1 MTDKP
6 RFEPGQHWAYR
17 TSRQAARLHEAVV
30 LTVGEKRPLRV
41 RVELLPD
48 EWQGERR
55 WVSPSRLEVRWEDRH
70 AYIELDQKRRAVAA
84 FDPSV
89 EQWRTAELVLW
100 KSVPFELA
108 EFNRDSAGSI
118 TVHDVPALARYLRVE
133 QQNLESPPAYY
144 DGPDLHAAW
153 PTTELIGRT
162 AAALHPA
169 DIIDYIEEQER
180 TAQEHALHGDSFTS
194 IVDGQ
199 EYYVGPDDARRRFIE
214 RRLPELDRLREWIGV
229 ERAAEI
235 EGQRMLLD
243 RLGRV
248 TAIAERALEDLE
260 PRRKTLVLKLRK
272 ELAAALEV
280 LNTLPRSLPGRPS

>member
-1 MTDKP
+1 MASSDGP
-6 RFEPGQHWAYR
+6 QPGQRWAYR
-17 TSRQAARLHEAVV
+17 TAVSSARFHEAAV
-30 LTVGEKRPLRV
+30 LTVGEKRPVRV
-41 RVELLPD
+41 RIELIAD

-55 WVSPSRLEVRWEDRH
+55 WVSPARLEVRWEDRH

-118 TVHDVPALARYLRVE
+118 TVHDVPALAQYLRVD
-133 QQNLESPPAYY
+133 QQDLETPPSYY
-144 DGPDLHAAW
+144 DGPDLHAPW

-162 AAALHPA
+162 AAALYPT
-169 DIIDYIEEQER
+169 DIINYIEDQER
-180 TAQEHALHGDSFTS
+180 TAQEHALNGDHFTS

-199 EYYVGPDDARRRFIE
+199 DYYIAPDEARRRFIE
-214 RRLPELDRLREWIGV
+214 RTLPELDRLRDWIGV
-229 ERAAEI
+229 ERSAEI
-235 EGQRMLLD
+235 EGQRLLLD

-248 TAIAERALEDLE
+248 TVIAEQALDDLE
-260 PRRKTLVLKLRK
+260 PRHKTLALKLRK
-272 ELAAALEV
+272 ELAAALEGVNV
-280 LNTLPRSLPGRPS
+280 LPPSS

>member
-1 MTDKP
+1 M
-6 RFEPGQHWAYR
+6 
-17 TSRQAARLHEAVV
+17 
-30 LTVGEKRPLRV
+30 LTVGEKRPVRV
-41 RVELLPD
+41 RIELVAN

-118 TVHDVPALARYLRVE
+118 TVHDVPALAQYLRVDR
-133 QQNLESPPAYY
+133 QDLESPPAYY

-180 TAQEHALHGDSFTS
+180 TAQEHALHGDNFTS

-199 EYYVGPDDARRRFIE
+199 EYYIAPDDARRRFIE
-214 RRLPELDRLREWIGV
+214 RTLPELDRLRDWIGV
-229 ERAAEI
+229 ERSAEI

-248 TAIAERALEDLE
+248 TAVAERALEDLE
-260 PRRKTLVLKLRK
+260 PRHKTLVLKLRK
-272 ELAAALEV
+272 ELEAALDGVIVLPPGGDREV
-280 LNTLPRSLPGRPS
+280 

>member
-1 MTDKP
+1 MASSDEP
-6 RFEPGQHWAYR
+6 QPGQTWAYR
-17 TSRQAARLHEAVV
+17 TAVSSARFHEAAV
-30 LTVGEKRPLRV
+30 LTVGEKRPVRV
-41 RVELLPD
+41 RIELVAN

-118 TVHDVPALARYLRVE
+118 TVHDVPALAQYLRVDR
-133 QQNLESPPAYY
+133 QDLESPPAYY

-180 TAQEHALHGDSFTS
+180 TAQEHALHGDNFTS

-199 EYYVGPDDARRRFIE
+199 EYYIAPDDARRRFIE
-214 RRLPELDRLREWIGV
+214 RTLPELDRLRDWIGV
-229 ERAAEI
+229 ERSAEI

-248 TAIAERALEDLE
+248 TAVAERALEDLE
-260 PRRKTLVLKLRK
+260 PRHKTLVLKLRK
-272 ELAAALEV
+272 ELEAALDGVIVLPPGGDREV
-280 LNTLPRSLPGRPS
+280 